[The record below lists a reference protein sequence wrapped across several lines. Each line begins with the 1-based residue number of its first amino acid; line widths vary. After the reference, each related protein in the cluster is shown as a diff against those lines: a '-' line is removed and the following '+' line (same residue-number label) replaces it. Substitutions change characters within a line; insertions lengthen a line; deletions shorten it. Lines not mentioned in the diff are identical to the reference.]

1 MPTAIRLALF
11 DMDDVVYAYTRADRI
26 AYLASVT
33 GLEPAFINDRIWSE
47 GLEAAADGG
56 AFPTPELY
64 IKSWRDR
71 LGYPLAVKDWV
82 EARRL
87 GMRLIP
93 GTLALIERLVAAGTT
108 VGVLTNN
115 GPLVYEYRDTL
126 APELARLVGDRFLV
140 SSSFATMK
148 PDPRVF
154 LRALDRL
161 GFSPEESFFTD
172 DMSENVEGARTA
184 GLRGAIFTTPAA
196 LEQELAAQGLLG
208 DASVEVTRGKIL
220 SSH

>member
-1 MPTAIRLALF
+1 MAGPIRLALF

-26 AYLASVT
+26 AHLAAVT
-33 GLEPAFINDRIWSE
+33 GLEPAFINDRVWSE

-64 IKSWRDR
+64 IGSWRDR
-71 LGYPLAVKDWV
+71 LGYPLAVEDWV
-82 EARRL
+82 EARRR

-93 GTLALIERLVAAGTT
+93 GTLAVIERLIAAGTV

-115 GPLVYEYRDTL
+115 GPLVHVYRERL

-140 SSSFATMK
+140 SASFSTMK
-148 PDPRVF
+148 PDPQVF
-154 LRALDRL
+154 HRALDRL

-172 DMSENVEGARTA
+172 DMPENVEGARAA
-184 GLRGAIFTTPAA
+184 GLSGSVFTTPAA
-196 LEQELAAQGLLG
+196 LEADLAAHGLL
-208 DASVEVTRGKIL
+208 
-220 SSH
+220 

>member
-1 MPTAIRLALF
+1 MPAAIRLALF

-26 AYLASVT
+26 AYLVSVT

-64 IKSWRDR
+64 IRSWRER

-82 EARRL
+82 EARRR

-93 GTLALIERLVAAGTT
+93 GTLALIERLIAAGTA

-115 GPLVYEYRDTL
+115 GPLVHAYRETL

-140 SSSFATMK
+140 SASFSTMK

-154 LRALDRL
+154 YRALERL

-172 DMSENVEGARTA
+172 DMPENVDGARTA
-184 GLRGAIFTTPAA
+184 GLSGAVFTTPAA
-196 LEQELAAQGLLG
+196 LEEDLVKRGLL
-208 DASVEVTRGKIL
+208 
-220 SSH
+220 